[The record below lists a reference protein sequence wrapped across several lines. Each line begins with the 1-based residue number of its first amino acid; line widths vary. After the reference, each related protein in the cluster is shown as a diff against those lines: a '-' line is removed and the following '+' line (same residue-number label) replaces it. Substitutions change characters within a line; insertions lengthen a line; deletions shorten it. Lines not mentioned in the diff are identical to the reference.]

1 MRSFTYEELTFCSD
15 SALDSKFKELLFK
28 KPIIVTFYDL
38 LLETIYEQIYAIGPG
53 SLFYPIKELVS
64 KKTKTKQEVREIL
77 DNHQSINKSL
87 VLYANFLPT
96 TMWKDSYFFTGF
108 YCKDYIVNIKGK
120 GDEDF
125 LLFDLVRSPT
135 TNDVCLLT
143 KLNEGGE
150 LQNNPSFI
158 PIRTIE
164 PTKKFKTRLIKILD
178 FMKKENIIFHVA
190 SVKNTFT
197 LDPNKGYNSKRW
209 EMNVDFRQSILFILR
224 VPSCHKDCFFI
235 VELNNP
241 LLKERRNLSYYYLS
255 TSQHQ
260 IEQIISSFIINNFAL
275 PIHISAVL
283 DIFYNKYKSNIE
295 FNDTIKYSPHD
306 SNTVTSNNSYFVED
320 TGKSLMQ
327 YITRID
333 AAKMLEWNTHFQ
345 SIFNINRIFGVK
357 EKRSEISFELK
368 RKIRSEIIT
377 LFRQSL
383 LSLQNVIQPEAI
395 LERDLMSSAFDYE
408 VSFEDLY
415 DHVLDQLKE
424 YNNQALTLETVKQ
437 LIERVMLFLVAAL
450 SSNAFYSLYY
460 HDNVG
465 IQDTF
470 ELLNK
475 FISTFGPSVL
485 SNIFLSDKF
494 ELEGNS
500 FYEFSIQHLPIL
512 YVHIS
517 KDTARIYMLNYK
529 VVADLVVKGNQ
540 KGIKLVLGT
549 RWYTRPKNKFNSFIK
564 NTMTIYKQ
572 VYEGTCNKSDFES
585 AIQASS
591 VAYPAALT

>member
-1 MRSFTYEELTFCSD
+1 MQPFKYEELTFCSD
-15 SALDSKFKELLFK
+15 PALDSKFKELLFK

-53 SLFYPIKELVS
+53 SFFYPINELVL
-64 KKTKTKQEVREIL
+64 KKSKTKQEVREIL
-77 DNHQSINKSL
+77 DKHQSINKPL
-87 VLYANFLPT
+87 VLHASFLPAS
-96 TMWKDSYFFTGF
+96 MWKDSYFFTGF
-108 YCKDYIVNIKGK
+108 YFKDYIVNINGK

-125 LLFDLVRSPT
+125 ILYDLRCSPT

-150 LQNNPSFI
+150 SQNNLSFI
-158 PIRTIE
+158 PIRIIE
-164 PTKKFKTRLIKILD
+164 LTKRFKTRLIKILD
-178 FMKKENIIFHVA
+178 FMKRENIIFHVD

-197 LDPNKGYNSKRW
+197 LDPNKGYHSKRW
-209 EMNVDFRQSILFILR
+209 EMNIDFKQSILFILR
-224 VPSCHKDCFFI
+224 VPSYHKDCFFI

-241 LLKERRNLSYYYLS
+241 LLKECRNLSYCHLS
-255 TSQHQ
+255 ASQHQ

-283 DIFYNKYKSNIE
+283 DMFYNKYKSNIE
-295 FNDTIKYSPHD
+295 FNDNIKYSIHD
-306 SNTVTSNNSYFVED
+306 SNTVTSNNSYFVEN
-320 TGKSLMQ
+320 TGNDLTQ

-333 AAKMLEWNTHFQ
+333 AAKMLEWHTNFQ

-368 RKIRSEIIT
+368 RKIRSEIAT

-383 LSLQNVIQPEAI
+383 LSLHNVIQPQAI
-395 LERDLMSSAFDYE
+395 LYQDLISSAFDYK
-408 VSFEDLY
+408 VPFEDLY
-415 DHVLDQLKE
+415 DYVLDQLKE
-424 YNNQALTLETVKQ
+424 HNNQALTLETVKQ
-437 LIERVMLFLVAAL
+437 LIERIMLFLVAAF
-450 SSNAFYSLYY
+450 SSSALYSPHY
-460 HDNVG
+460 DNSG

-475 FISTFGPSVL
+475 FISTFGPAVL

-500 FYEFSIQHLPIL
+500 FYEFSVQHIPIL

-517 KDTARIYMLNYK
+517 KDTTRIYMLNHK
-529 VVADLVVKGNQ
+529 VLADSMIKGNK

-549 RWYTRPKNKFNSFIK
+549 RRYSRPKNKFNSFIK

-572 VYEGTCNKSDFES
+572 VYEGTFNKSDFES
-585 AIQASS
+585 AIHASS